1 MPRFTFEAMDGQGRT
16 VKDEV
21 DARSQEEAIQ
31 RIRRLGYFPTS
42 LREKAEAGATRAAG
56 PARKRSLAFG
66 RVSGKQ
72 LTLFT
77 RQLSTL
83 QDAGLPI
90 LRSVRVLQEQIKPGI
105 LKNTLLDVA
114 DDIEAGST
122 LSEALGRHPRV
133 FDKLYVNMVRAGEA
147 GGVLDQVLTRLAE
160 FREKAQRLQRR
171 VLGAMIYPSVILIFA
186 TLIVTFVMIYI
197 IPKFKEIFDDF
208 GIDLPTMTYALINTA
223 MFIKG
228 HWYLVPAVPIGIF
241 IVIKLIGMTNTGRF
255 VIDLTKLRLPLL
267 GVIIRKATL
276 SRFTRTLGTLLA
288 SGVPILESLNIV
300 KDAAGNAVVS
310 NAIGRVHD
318 SIREG
323 ESMAEPLA
331 QSRVCDLMVVNMV
344 EVGEETGEL
353 DRMLIRVADTY
364 DEDVDAAVNGL
375 VSIMEPLLII
385 AVAFVGGFI
394 VISLFLPLIKLMTE
408 MGAEGE

>member
-208 GIDLPTMTYALINTA
+208 GIDLPGMTYALINTA